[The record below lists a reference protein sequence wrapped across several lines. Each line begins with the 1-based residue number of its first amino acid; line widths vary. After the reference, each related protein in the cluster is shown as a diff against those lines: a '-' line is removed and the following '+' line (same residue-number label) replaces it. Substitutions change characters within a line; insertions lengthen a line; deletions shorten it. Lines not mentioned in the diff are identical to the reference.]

1 MCATAGQGGDRTS
14 EDAVDL
20 AGEVAFEFPESSQAT
35 ARLCSARRVRGVVG
49 RRAGVPAGPDDPQ
62 PGAGDDAGGVWVAFA
77 CDHPLGPAGAASPC
91 LA

>member
-35 ARLCSARRVRGVVG
+35 ARLCSARRVRGLWD
-49 RRAGVPAGPDDPQ
+49 GVPVCQQAQ
-62 PGAGDDAGGVWVAFA
+62 MTRSQARATMRVA
-77 CDHPLGPAGAASPC
+77 
-91 LA
+91 